1 MVTDEDI
8 QRQWR
13 NIRRLNLAQM
23 KDGGYAFALT
33 SESNTG
39 VPNVDRFLRRG
50 LMNEEKRQKE
60 RAYEH
65 HHYIKTKSGDLVSLF

>member
-1 MVTDEDI
+1 MEEQYHDIETYGDEYLEEQASQ

-39 VPNVDRFLRRG
+39 VPNVDRFLSR
-50 LMNEEKRQKE
+50 K
-60 RAYEH
+60 
-65 HHYIKTKSGDLVSLF
+65 KTKEEGL

>member
-1 MVTDEDI
+1 MEEQYHDIETYGDEYLEEQASQ

-39 VPNVDRFLRRG
+39 VPNVDRFFQ
-50 LMNEEKRQKE
+50 EK
-60 RAYEH
+60 
-65 HHYIKTKSGDLVSLF
+65 KTKEEGL

>member
-13 NIRRLNLAQM
+13 NIRRLNFAQM
-23 KDGGYAFALT
+23 KVGVYAFALT

-39 VPNVDRFLRRG
+39 VPNVDRFLSR
-50 LMNEEKRQKE
+50 K
-60 RAYEH
+60 
-65 HHYIKTKSGDLVSLF
+65 KTKGEGL